1 VTRDDF
7 DDLLLTAEDDLVE
20 APLDQTMARPWL
32 LAAASL
38 AVVGALVIVSSVV
51 IPSMLAP
58 ETPQERVAPLAATPA
73 TPTPTRIT
81 PRPAVAAA
89 PAARARISALPD
101 QSWLASTAHATGI
114 PDRALA
120 AYAGTAIELGRT
132 HPDCA
137 LGWNTLAGIGSL
149 DGDAVWDRAVGP
161 MPFIPSTWA
170 EWGTDG
176 SGDGVADPQN
186 IDDAALS
193 AARYL
198 CGAGAD
204 LSVSQNWLDAIW
216 SYNGTTEYVSR
227 VSEMATSYATTT

>member
-1 VTRDDF
+1 LTGERF
-7 DDLLLTAEDDLVE
+7 D
-20 APLDQTMARPWL
+20 
-32 LAAASL
+32 
-38 AVVGALVIVSSVV
+38 
-51 IPSMLAP
+51 
-58 ETPQERVAPLAATPA
+58 
-73 TPTPTRIT
+73 
-81 PRPAVAAA
+81 
-89 PAARARISALPD
+89 
-101 QSWLASTAHATGI
+101 HI
-114 PDRALA
+114 PDTDGGA
-120 AYAGTAIELGRT
+120 
-132 HPDCA
+132 
-137 LGWNTLAGIGSL
+137 L

-161 MPFIPSTWA
+161 MQFIPSTWA